1 MAQTPKALSIASL
14 GSIHQQD
21 AEVGKAIQQIV
32 DFINNLQYQVTIGAT
47 TYIVVLKPGN
57 KV

>member
-14 GSIHQQD
+14 PSIHQQN

-32 DFINNLQYQVTIGAT
+32 DYINNLQFQVTIAGV
-47 TYIVVLKPGN
+47 TYNVILRPGN